1 MKKDMISKL
10 DDDSLSEVLKN
21 LDIRDIDAL
30 SKTQKSWSAR
40 EHMQI
45 PKCLTTSLK
54 IRCRWRWDYNPRTIA
69 HALICNLK
77 KAPRQTHVHN
87 LYQTHQTVHIYVS
100 ADRLEE
106 FNRDEFVKC
115 YVDAGHKLNV
125 TLLYYETCAHPGC
138 FKRARYENSAHR
150 FCEIHKSLGD
160 TEREGRTIPER
171 LPLAAGV
178 APVEALL
185 VGMANEDGFI
195 SPMFSRPYFYNA
207 VRFTREVR
215 IIRDNAFHGHLL
227 RDNVFYQHW
236 AGLQLPPSMPK
247 LELIGNGAFENC
259 KDLTLP
265 ERLPKLR
272 EIGKNAFKSV
282 DLDELP
288 EMPSLQVIHDDAF
301 SYNNIRTLPNMPYLR
316 RIGNNAFLSNKR
328 LDNLHINKDLK
339 SIGESAFGVC
349 DNLKRVTF
357 EQGQAFSFECYD
369 QKLLIKFNYSSGG
382 HLSFVDV
389 RVDGNF
395 VYVGPKARQLDWSHK
410 HDEELGKNI
419 RDPFGFFQT

>member
-21 LDIRDIDAL
+21 LDTRDIDAL
-30 SKTQKSWSAR
+30 SKTQKSWNAR
-40 EHMQI
+40 EQMQI
-45 PKCLTTSLK
+45 PKCLTTSKKLS
-54 IRCRWRWDYNPRTIA
+54 IRCRRRWDYNPRTIA
-69 HALICNLK
+69 HAIICNLK

-87 LYQTHQTVHIYVS
+87 LYQTRQTMHIYVS
-100 ADRLEE
+100 SDRLEE

-125 TLLYYETCAHPGC
+125 TLLY
-138 FKRARYENSAHR
+138 
-150 FCEIHKSLGD
+150 
-160 TEREGRTIPER
+160 REGRTIPER

-178 APVEALL
+178 APVKALL
-185 VGMANEDGFI
+185 VGMANEYGFI
-195 SPMFSRPYFYNA
+195 NPMFDRPFFYNA

-215 IIRDNAFHGHLL
+215 IIKTNAFHGHLL
-227 RDNVFYQHW
+227 IYKEFYKHW

-247 LELIGNGAFENC
+247 LEVIGNGAFENC

-272 EIGKNAFKSV
+272 DIGKNAFKSV

-288 EMPSLQVIHDDAF
+288 EMPSLQVIRDGAF

-316 RIGNNAFLSNKR
+316 RIGKDAFLSNKR
-328 LDNLHINKDLK
+328 LDNLHINKDLEF
-339 SIGESAFGVC
+339 IGESAFGVC

-369 QKLLIKFNYSSGG
+369 NMLLHKFRN
-382 HLSFVDV
+382 LPFVDV
-389 RVDGNF
+389 SVDGNR
-395 VYVGPKARQLDWSHK
+395 VNVGPNARQLVK
-410 HDEELGKNI
+410 QAQKYPLPPGFGKMQTEFLNEL
-419 RDPFGFFQT
+419 RRRPSA